1 MLGVKPRSFA
11 SPVSIALLS
20 ILALSTASVGCG
32 APEPEAP
39 GRPKKQGTVL
49 PLKTLRLYETGVGY
63 FERSGTVDGRN
74 QSSLPVPAGH
84 LDDALKSL
92 VVLNGGAG
100 GQVAGVAFASSVTR
114 AKARSR
120 AGLPPDPD
128 TAIGFKDLL
137 VSMKGE
143 TVTVTMQERSEIVVG
158 RVIEV
163 TEELDEAAMRAR
175 AISGGKKDKEEGS
188 SSSSGA
194 AHDLK
199 RLTLTVLT
207 DHGEVTILDAR
218 DVARI
223 RPSDAAFAARLDAA
237 LDALSTRSAQ
247 NARALQLL
255 GDAKGQVTFGYIAET
270 PIWRA
275 TYRLILSGDAK
286 DAQIQGWALVH
297 NDTDERWQGVKLE
310 LVNGE
315 PDSFVF
321 PLAAPRYARRPLV
334 HPESDLSTLPQL
346 HDTTADQLW
355 GDHLDAH
362 GSGTGSGQ
370 GFGSGHGRLGG
381 SHVSKA
387 PQVRMGATTG
397 TQEGGSNVL
406 AVGNLAE
413 LAAGKGVENGALFV
427 YSVPG
432 AFDLEAHASA
442 LVPFV
447 QKAVKTESIAFF
459 SGPNTTARAA
469 VRFVNATGQTLPT
482 GTLAVFGAGGFSGE
496 TSLDRLK
503 PGERRF
509 LQIGNDLDTEVV
521 TKKSDRKEEPKRL
534 TFGRDRLEEHFLATT
549 VSTWELE
556 NRGTT
561 ARTVYVGLSADKNAT
576 VTGTDRVD
584 FDEATSKPVVVFD
597 AQPKSKKERTFTV
610 TEGLSRATGIDSLT
624 AKHVKELL
632 AKTTIPAGEL
642 AVLAQAEPRIR
653 ALEAEHAKVT
663 EADKVS
669 TTVEK
674 DLERLREHLKAL
686 GGGEKG
692 AGAGGGTTAAPL
704 VKRVLDAEDR
714 LATARKNK
722 ETAQQ
727 ELDQKRAAVREILS
741 KLGGK

>member
-1 MLGVKPRSFA
+1 MKARLLA
-11 SPVSIALLS
+11 SLVVLS
-20 ILALSTASVGCG
+20 LGCG

-39 GRPKKQGTVL
+39 GHPKKQGTVL
-49 PLKTLRLYETGVGY
+49 PLRTLRLYETGVGY
-63 FERSGTVDGRN
+63 FERSGAVEGKG

-100 GQVAGVAFASSVTR
+100 GHVAGVAFASSVTR

-120 AGLPPDPD
+120 AGLPPDPE
-128 TAIGFKDLL
+128 TAIAFKDLL

-143 TVTVTMQERSEIVVG
+143 SVTVAMRGGADVVTG

-163 TEELDEAAMRAR
+163 TEEVDEAAIRAR
-175 AISGGKKDKEEGS
+175 AMSGSAKKEKEESS

-199 RLTLTVLT
+199 RLTVSVLSE
-207 DHGEVTILDAR
+207 HGEVTILDVR
-218 DVARI
+218 DITRI
-223 RPSDAAFAARLDAA
+223 RPADAAFAARLDAA
-237 LDALSTRSAQ
+237 LDSLSTRSAQ
-247 NARALQLL
+247 NTRALQLL

-275 TYRLILSGDAK
+275 TYRLILTGDAK

-321 PLAAPRYARRPLV
+321 PLAAPRYARRPLI

-355 GDHLDAH
+355 GDHLDAR

-370 GFGSGHGRLGG
+370 GFGSGYGRLGG
-381 SHVSKA
+381 SHQTKA
-387 PQVRMGATTG
+387 PQVRMGATVG
-397 TQEGGSNVL
+397 TQEGGSSVL

-432 AFDLEAHASA
+432 GFDLDAHASA

-447 QKAVKTESIAFF
+447 QKAVKTENIAFF

-469 VRFVNATGQTLPT
+469 VRFVNSTGQTLPT
-482 GTLAVFGAGGFSGE
+482 GTLSVFGAGGFSGE

-521 TKKSDRKEEPKRL
+521 SKKSERKEEPKRL
-534 TFGRDRLEEHFLATT
+534 TFTRDRLEEHFLATT
-549 VSTWELE
+549 TSTWELE
-556 NRGTT
+556 NRGVG
-561 ARTVYVGLSADKNAT
+561 ARTLYVNLAADKNAT

-584 FDEATSKPVVVFD
+584 FDEATSRPVVVFD
-597 AQPKSKKERTFTV
+597 APGKSKKERTFTV

-624 AKHVKELL
+624 SKHVKELL

-642 AVLAQAEPRIR
+642 ATLAQAEARIR

-663 EADKVS
+663 EADKVTS
-669 TTVEK
+669 TVEK

-714 LATARKNK
+714 LAAARKNK

-727 ELDQKRAAVREILS
+727 ELDQKRTAVREILS
-741 KLGGK
+741 KLGPK